1 VSIVVDT
8 NVVLVSGLLRA
19 GSPPAAILDLVFSR
33 QVCVAFDERIF
44 AEYADVLAR
53 PEFEFPS
60 EHVHTVLDFLWRE
73 GERVRAEPLALRLP
87 DPDDAM
93 FIEVAVSALASALV
107 SGNLRHYPHGQR
119 RGVRV
124 LTPRE
129 YVAAW
134 AEGRG

>member
-8 NVVLVSGLLRA
+8 NVLVSGLLRA
-19 GSPPAAILDLVFSR
+19 GSPHAAVLGLVLSR
-33 QVCVAFDERIF
+33 QVRLAFDERIF

-53 PEFEFPS
+53 PEFEFPP

-73 GERVRAEPLALRLP
+73 GERIRPESLALQLP

-93 FIEVAVSALASALV
+93 FLEVAVSVLASALV
-107 SGNLRHYPHGQR
+107 SGNLRHYPLAQR

-124 LTPRE
+124 MSPRE

>member
-8 NVVLVSGLLRA
+8 NVLVSGLSGA
-19 GSPPAAILDLVFSR
+19 GSPPAAVLDLVLSR
-33 QVCVAFDERIF
+33 QVRLAFDERIV

-53 PEFEFPS
+53 PEFEFPF
-60 EHVHTVLDFLWRE
+60 EHVHAVLDFLWRE
-73 GERVRAEPLALRLP
+73 GERIRPEPLALRLP

-93 FIEVAVSALASALV
+93 FLEVAVSALASALV
-107 SGNLRHYPHGQR
+107 SGNLRHYPLGQR

-124 LTPRE
+124 MTPRE

>member
-8 NVVLVSGLLRA
+8 NVLVSGLLRA
-19 GSPPAAILDLVFSR
+19 GSPPAAVLDLVLAR
-33 QVCVAFDERIF
+33 QVRIAFDERIF

-53 PEFEFPS
+53 PELEFPL
-60 EHVHTVLDFLWRE
+60 EQVHTVLDFLWRE
-73 GERVRAEPLALRLP
+73 GARIRPQALGLRPP
-87 DPDDAM
+87 DPDDVM
-93 FIEVAVSALASALV
+93 FIEVAVSTLASALV
-107 SGNLRHYPHGQR
+107 SGNLRHYPLSQR

-124 LTPRE
+124 MTPRE

>member
-1 VSIVVDT
+1 MSIVVDT
-8 NVVLVSGLLRA
+8 NVLVSGLLRT
-19 GSPPAAILDLVFSR
+19 GSPPAAALDLVLSR
-33 QVCVAFDERIF
+33 QVRLALDERIF

-53 PEFEFPS
+53 PEFEFPF
-60 EHVHTVLDFLWRE
+60 EHVHTVLDVLWRE
-73 GERVRAEPLALRLP
+73 GERIRPERLALRLP

-93 FIEVAVSALASALV
+93 FLEVAVTALASALV
-107 SGNLRHYPHGQR
+107 SGNIRHYPIGQR

-124 LTPRE
+124 MTPRE

>member
-1 VSIVVDT
+1 MSIVVDT
-8 NVVLVSGLLRA
+8 NVLVSGLLRT
-19 GSPPAAILDLVFSR
+19 GSPPAAVLDLVLSR
-33 QVCVAFDERIF
+33 RVRLAFDERIF

-53 PEFEFPS
+53 PEFEFPL
-60 EHVHTVLDFLWRE
+60 EHGHTILDFLWRE
-73 GERVRAEPLALRLP
+73 GERIRPEALALRLP

-93 FIEVAVSALASALV
+93 FLEVAVSGMASALV
-107 SGNLRHYPHGQR
+107 SGNIRHYPIGQR

-124 LTPRE
+124 MTPRE